1 SAGDAGLSAARRG
14 SRPERRRPY
23 PIPVCL
29 AVDHGLS
36 SPHRHAPAPARSH
49 SRDRLRLARKWHAD
63 RRYVHDASE
72 MNRTDPRN
80 LVMSRER
87 NSRELKSAA
96 APRLLSRLAAAGAVM
111 IGLLLAATA
120 AVAQQGK
127 VEKPNITFGVFPIT
141 NYGVVYLSIQQ
152 GFFQA
157 EGLNVTPRVM
167 GANPVAGIIGGDFDT
182 GGVTW
187 TAFLLATNR
196 GVPLLPLSEADRGA
210 QGQALFMVKNDSP
223 IKTMEDLIGK
233 KIAVVTVGGACDLI
247 LNDVLHKKG
256 LDYKS
261 IGYTVMG
268 VPDMA
273 PTVLRGGVDAACIP
287 EPLLSVVQ
295 AQGQLRSVFDLFSGE
310 YDRFPLVGFPVTQ
323 KFAEAN
329 PNTVAALQ
337 RALAKGLDFAHNNP
351 NKLRDI
357 YPTFTTLKP
366 ELARKIVLS
375 YTPEKSDFTQLKKI
389 ADLMDRLQMLPGK
402 T

>member
-1 SAGDAGLSAARRG
+1 MK
-14 SRPERRRPY
+14 P
-23 PIPVCL
+23 
-29 AVDHGLS
+29 
-36 SPHRHAPAPARSH
+36 
-49 SRDRLRLARKWHAD
+49 
-63 RRYVHDASE
+63 
-72 MNRTDPRN
+72 TDPRD
-80 LVMSRER
+80 LVMSKER
-87 NSRELKSAA
+87 SSAA
-96 APRLLSRLAAAGAVM
+96 SMLRLLSLTAAAGAVI
-111 IGLLLAATA
+111 IGALLAAPA
-120 AVAQQGK
+120 VVAQQGK

-157 EGLNVTPRVM
+157 EGLNITPRVM
-167 GANPVAGIIGGDFDT
+167 GANPVAGIVGGDFDT

-196 GVPLLPLSEADRGA
+196 GVPLVPLSEADRGA
-210 QGQALFMVKNDSP
+210 KGQALFMVKNDSP
-223 IKTMEDLIGK
+223 IKTMDDLIGK

-295 AQGQLRSVFDLFSGE
+295 AQGELRSVFDLFSGQ
-310 YDRFPLVGFPVTQ
+310 YDGFPLVGFPVTQ
-323 KFAEAN
+323 KFAESN

-337 RALAKGLDFAHNNP
+337 RALAKGLKFAHDNQD
-351 NKLRDI
+351 KLRDI
-357 YPTFTTLKP
+357 FPTFTTLKP

-375 YTPEKSDFTQLKKI
+375 YTPEQSDFTQLKKI
-389 ADLMDRLQMLPGK
+389 AGLMDRLQMLPGK
-402 T
+402 TKLPAAATPR

>member
-1 SAGDAGLSAARRG
+1 MTNYNKFQTPGARPLCHRAKAGLIA
-14 SRPERRRPY
+14 
-23 PIPVCL
+23 
-29 AVDHGLS
+29 GL
-36 SPHRHAPAPARSH
+36 
-49 SRDRLRLARKWHAD
+49 
-63 RRYVHDASE
+63 
-72 MNRTDPRN
+72 
-80 LVMSRER
+80 LVALGTIT
-87 NSRELKSAA
+87 NTQPAA
-96 APRLLSRLAAAGAVM
+96 AQG
-111 IGLLLAATA
+111 
-120 AVAQQGK
+120 GK

-141 NYGVVYLSIQQ
+141 NYGVVYLSLQQ

-167 GANPVAGIIGGDFDT
+167 GTNPVAGIVGGDFDT

-223 IKTMEDLIGK
+223 IKQTEDLIGR

-295 AQGQLRSVFDLFSGE
+295 AQGGLRSVFDLFAGE

-323 KFAEAN
+323 KFAESN
-329 PNTVAALQ
+329 PNTVAALG
-337 RALAKGLDFAHNNP
+337 RALAKGLAFAHNNP
-351 NKLRDI
+351 DKLRDI
-357 YPTFTTLKP
+357 YPTVTTLKP

-389 ADLMDRLQMLPGK
+389 ADLMDRLQMLPEK
-402 T
+402 TQLPDIATPR

>member
-1 SAGDAGLSAARRG
+1 MRNHSDLQTPGAQPGCSRFTAAL
-14 SRPERRRPY
+14 
-23 PIPVCL
+23 I
-29 AVDHGLS
+29 
-36 SPHRHAPAPARSH
+36 
-49 SRDRLRLARKWHAD
+49 
-63 RRYVHDASE
+63 
-72 MNRTDPRN
+72 
-80 LVMSRER
+80 
-87 NSRELKSAA
+87 
-96 APRLLSRLAAAGAVM
+96 AGALVA
-111 IGLLLAATA
+111 LSTFTNTQPTLAQAE
-120 AVAQQGK
+120 K

-141 NYGVVYLSIQQ
+141 NYGVVYLSLQQ

-157 EGLNVTPRVM
+157 EGLVVTPRVM
-167 GANPVAGIIGGDFDT
+167 GTNPIAGIVGGDFDT

-196 GVPLLPLSEADRGA
+196 GVPLQPLSEADRGS

-223 IKTMEDLIGK
+223 IQRTEDLIGK

-261 IGYTVMG
+261 IGYTVMP

-295 AQGQLRSVFDLFSGE
+295 AQGGLRSVFDLFAGE

-323 KFAEAN
+323 KFAETN

-337 RALAKGLDFAHNNP
+337 RALAKGLAFAHNNP
-351 NKLRDI
+351 DKLRDI
-357 YPTFTTLKP
+357 YPTFTTLQP
-366 ELARKIVLS
+366 ELARKIVLP

-402 T
+402 TQLPDVAMPRK

>member
-1 SAGDAGLSAARRG
+1 MTNYNKFQTPGARPLCHRAKAGLIA
-14 SRPERRRPY
+14 
-23 PIPVCL
+23 
-29 AVDHGLS
+29 GL
-36 SPHRHAPAPARSH
+36 
-49 SRDRLRLARKWHAD
+49 
-63 RRYVHDASE
+63 
-72 MNRTDPRN
+72 
-80 LVMSRER
+80 LVALGTIT
-87 NSRELKSAA
+87 NTQPAA
-96 APRLLSRLAAAGAVM
+96 AQG
-111 IGLLLAATA
+111 
-120 AVAQQGK
+120 GK

-141 NYGVVYLSIQQ
+141 NYGVVYLSLQQ

-167 GANPVAGIIGGDFDT
+167 GTNPVAGIVGGDFDT

-223 IKTMEDLIGK
+223 IKQTEDLIGR

-295 AQGQLRSVFDLFSGE
+295 AQGGVRSVFDLFAGE

-323 KFAEAN
+323 KFAESN
-329 PNTVAALQ
+329 PNTVAALG
-337 RALAKGLDFAHNNP
+337 RALAKGLAFAHNNP
-351 NKLRDI
+351 DKLRDI
-357 YPTFTTLKP
+357 YPTFTTVKP

-402 T
+402 TQMPDVATPRQ

>member
-1 SAGDAGLSAARRG
+1 MFSEPNTAASAVRRLAGIALAG
-14 SRPERRRPY
+14 SLL
-23 PIPVCL
+23 IGGL
-29 AVDHGLS
+29 LS
-36 SPHRHAPAPARSH
+36 SQPA
-49 SRDRLRLARKWHAD
+49 LAQA
-63 RRYVHDASE
+63 
-72 MNRTDPRN
+72 
-80 LVMSRER
+80 
-87 NSRELKSAA
+87 
-96 APRLLSRLAAAGAVM
+96 
-111 IGLLLAATA
+111 
-120 AVAQQGK
+120 GK

-167 GANPVAGIIGGDFDT
+167 GANPVAGIVGGDFDT

-196 GVPLLPLSEADRGA
+196 GIPLLPLSEADRGA
-210 QGQALFMVKNDSP
+210 KGQALFMVKNDSP
-223 IKTMEDLIGK
+223 IKTMDDLIGK
-233 KIAVVTVGGACDLI
+233 KIAVVTVGGGCDLI
-247 LNDVLHKKG
+247 LNDVLNKKG

-295 AQGQLRSVFDLFSGE
+295 AQGELRSVFDLFSGQ
-310 YDRFPLVGFPVTQ
+310 YDGFPLVGFPVTQ
-323 KFAEAN
+323 KFAESN

-337 RALAKGLDFAHNNP
+337 RALAKGLKFAHDNQD
-351 NKLRDI
+351 KLRDI
-357 YPTFTTLKP
+357 FPTFTTLKP

-375 YTPEKSDFTQLKKI
+375 HTPEQSDFTQLKTI
-389 ADLMDRLQMLPGK
+389 GDLMDRLQMLPGK
-402 T
+402 TKLPDVATPK

>member
-1 SAGDAGLSAARRG
+1 MTGQVQLRARWTNRPRRRCSRFNAGLMASIIIALGLVTSAQQ
-14 SRPERRRPY
+14 
-23 PIPVCL
+23 
-29 AVDHGLS
+29 
-36 SPHRHAPAPARSH
+36 
-49 SRDRLRLARKWHAD
+49 
-63 RRYVHDASE
+63 
-72 MNRTDPRN
+72 
-80 LVMSRER
+80 
-87 NSRELKSAA
+87 AA
-96 APRLLSRLAAAGAVM
+96 AQA
-111 IGLLLAATA
+111 
-120 AVAQQGK
+120 GK

-141 NYGVVYLSIQQ
+141 NYGVVYLSLQQ

-196 GVPLLPLSEADRGA
+196 GLPLRPLSEADRGSK
-210 QGQALFMVKNDSP
+210 GQALFMVKNDSA
-223 IKTMEDLIGK
+223 IKTTEDLVGK

-247 LNDVLHKKG
+247 LNDVLNRKG

-295 AQGQLRSVFDLFSGE
+295 AQGGLRSVFDLFSGE

-323 KFAEAN
+323 KFAESN

-337 RALAKGLDFAHNNP
+337 RALAKGLVFAHNNP
-351 NKLRDI
+351 DKLRDI
-357 YPTFTTLKP
+357 YPTFTTLRP
-366 ELARKIVLS
+366 ELASKIVLS
-375 YTPEKSDFTQLKKI
+375 YTPEKSDFTQLRKI
-389 ADLMDRLQMLPGK
+389 GDLMDRLQMLPGK
-402 T
+402 TQLPDVATPR

>member
-1 SAGDAGLSAARRG
+1 MRNQAQHPPQWDDRPRRRYSCFNAGLMVS
-14 SRPERRRPY
+14 
-23 PIPVCL
+23 ILL
-29 AVDHGLS
+29 ALGIVTS
-36 SPHRHAPAPARSH
+36 TREAPAQA
-49 SRDRLRLARKWHAD
+49 
-63 RRYVHDASE
+63 
-72 MNRTDPRN
+72 
-80 LVMSRER
+80 
-87 NSRELKSAA
+87 
-96 APRLLSRLAAAGAVM
+96 
-111 IGLLLAATA
+111 
-120 AVAQQGK
+120 GK

-141 NYGVVYLSIQQ
+141 NYGIVYLSLQQ

-167 GANPVAGIIGGDFDT
+167 GTNPVAGIVGEDFDT

-196 GVPLLPLSEADRGA
+196 GVPLLPLSEADRGS
-210 QGQALFMVKNDSP
+210 QGHALFMFKDDSP
-223 IKTMEDLIGK
+223 IKRTEDLIGE

-261 IGYTVMG
+261 IRYTVMC

-273 PTVLRGGVDAACIP
+273 PTVPRGGVDAACIS

-295 AQGQLRSVFDLFSGE
+295 AQGGLRSVFDLFAGE

-323 KFAEAN
+323 KFAESN

-337 RALAKGLDFAHNNP
+337 RALAKGLTFAHNNP
-351 NKLRDI
+351 DKLRDI

-375 YTPEKSDFTQLKKI
+375 YTPDKSDFTQLKKI
-389 ADLMDRLQMLPGK
+389 ANLMDRLQMLPGK
-402 T
+402 TQLPDVATPR

>member
-1 SAGDAGLSAARRG
+1 MFSAPNSAASAVRRLAGIALAG
-14 SRPERRRPY
+14 SLL
-23 PIPVCL
+23 IGGL
-29 AVDHGLS
+29 LS
-36 SPHRHAPAPARSH
+36 SQPA
-49 SRDRLRLARKWHAD
+49 LAQA
-63 RRYVHDASE
+63 
-72 MNRTDPRN
+72 
-80 LVMSRER
+80 
-87 NSRELKSAA
+87 
-96 APRLLSRLAAAGAVM
+96 
-111 IGLLLAATA
+111 
-120 AVAQQGK
+120 GK

-167 GANPVAGIIGGDFDT
+167 GANPVAGIVGGDFDT

-196 GVPLLPLSEADRGA
+196 GIPLLPLSEADRGA
-210 QGQALFMVKNDSP
+210 KGQALFMVKNDSP
-223 IKTMEDLIGK
+223 IKTMDDLIGK

-247 LNDVLHKKG
+247 LNDVLNKKG

-295 AQGQLRSVFDLFSGE
+295 AQGELRSVFDLFSGQ
-310 YDRFPLVGFPVTQ
+310 YDGFPLVGFPVTQ
-323 KFAEAN
+323 KFAESN

-337 RALAKGLDFAHNNP
+337 RALAKGLKFAHDNQD
-351 NKLRDI
+351 KLRDI
-357 YPTFTTLKP
+357 FPTFTTLKP

-375 YTPEKSDFTQLKKI
+375 HTPEQSDFTQLKTI
-389 ADLMDRLQMLPGK
+389 GDLMDRLQMLPGK
-402 T
+402 TKLPDVAMPK

>member
-1 SAGDAGLSAARRG
+1 MS
-14 SRPERRRPY
+14 PEPKS
-23 PIPVCL
+23 V
-29 AVDHGLS
+29 
-36 SPHRHAPAPARSH
+36 
-49 SRDRLRLARKWHAD
+49 
-63 RRYVHDASE
+63 ASV
-72 MNRTDPRN
+72 
-80 LVMSRER
+80 L
-87 NSRELKSAA
+87 
-96 APRLLSRLAAAGAVM
+96 RLLSQVAAAGIVM
-111 IGLLLAATA
+111 IGALLAAPA

-167 GANPVAGIIGGDFDT
+167 GANPVAGIVGGDFDT

-196 GVPLLPLSEADRGA
+196 GVPLVPLSEADRGA
-210 QGQALFMVKNDSP
+210 KGQALFMVKNDSP
-223 IKTMEDLIGK
+223 IKSMEDLIGK
-233 KIAVVTVGGACDLI
+233 KIAVVTVGGGCDLI
-247 LNDVLHKKG
+247 LNDTLNKKG

-295 AQGQLRSVFDLFSGE
+295 AQGELRSVFDLFAGE

-323 KFAEAN
+323 RFAETN

-337 RALAKGLDFAHNNP
+337 RALAKGLKFAHENP
-351 NKLRDI
+351 DKLRDI

-375 YTPEKSDFTQLKKI
+375 YTPEKSDFTQLKTI
-389 ADLMDRLQMLPGK
+389 GDLMDRLQMLPGK
-402 T
+402 TKLPAAATPR

>member
-1 SAGDAGLSAARRG
+1 M
-14 SRPERRRPY
+14 
-23 PIPVCL
+23 
-29 AVDHGLS
+29 
-36 SPHRHAPAPARSH
+36 RSH
-49 SRDRLRLARKWHAD
+49 SDLQAPGAQ
-63 RRYVHDASE
+63 
-72 MNRTDPRN
+72 PRCSRFN
-80 LVMSRER
+80 AYLIAGLLVALGILTSTQP
-87 NSRELKSAA
+87 SAA
-96 APRLLSRLAAAGAVM
+96 QAG
-111 IGLLLAATA
+111 T
-120 AVAQQGK
+120 

-141 NYGVVYLSIQQ
+141 NYGIVYLSLQQ

-167 GANPVAGIIGGDFDT
+167 GTNPIAGIVGGDFDT

-196 GVPLLPLSEADRGA
+196 GVPLRPLSEADRGA

-223 IKTMEDLIGK
+223 IKRTEDLVGK

-247 LNDVLHKKG
+247 LNDVLQKKG

-295 AQGQLRSVFDLFSGE
+295 AQGGLRSVFDLFAGE

-323 KFAEAN
+323 KFAESN

-337 RALAKGLDFAHNNP
+337 RALAKGLAFAHNNP

-357 YPTFTTLKP
+357 YPTFTTLQP

-402 T
+402 TQLPDVATPR